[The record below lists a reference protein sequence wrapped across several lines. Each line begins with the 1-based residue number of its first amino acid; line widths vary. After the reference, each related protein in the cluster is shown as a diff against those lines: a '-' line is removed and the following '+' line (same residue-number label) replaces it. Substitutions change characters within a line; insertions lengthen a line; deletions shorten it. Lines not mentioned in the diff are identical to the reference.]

1 MQVTET
7 HNAGLKREYK
17 VVVSAADLAK
27 ELDARLKDMAGRA
40 NIKGFRPGKVPVP
53 HIKRIYGKALMGEVV
68 QKAIDDQ
75 AKQVLADHK
84 LKPAYQPE
92 ITLPQEEAEV
102 NAIMDGKS
110 DLSFAMALEVLPDF
124 DVKPYDGLTLTRH
137 VVEISDAEVKEGLDR
152 LSGQYKDWET
162 KKDGAKAAKG
172 DRVTLSFVGTIDG
185 KAFDGGT
192 AEDVPLELGSNQFIP
207 GFEDQLVGVKVG
219 DEKDVKVSFPA
230 EYGVAELAGKPA
242 VFAVKVKGI
251 DAPKATDMNDDF
263 ARKLGFEDLG
273 KLKDFLKDRLGDEL
287 KNMSAMK
294 LKRDVLDAMD
304 KDYAFGLP
312 EKLVDAEFNGIWNAL
327 LHEMGKA
334 GKSFA
339 DEDTTEDEA
348 KAEYRAIAERRVRL
362 GLVLGTIGEKEGIQV
377 TDQELQNALMGRARQ
392 FPGQEKQVFDYYRK
406 NPGAL
411 IELRGPI
418 FEQKVVDLLVS
429 KAKVTDKTVSREELQ
444 AMVQED
450 EDGDSEAEKPKK
462 KAAKKKK
469 D

>member
-152 LSGQYKDWET
+152 LSGQYKDWDT

-263 ARKLGFEDLG
+263 AKKLGFEDLG